1 MYHELTTTE
10 LERRRRWHIAVAVCL
25 ALVALL
31 ATFVLRGMREGFREQ
46 GAQAMRN
53 SILSAARRC
62 CAIEGSYPKSVDYLE
77 ERYGLR
83 VNDRDYV
90 VTYEYFAANVSPSV
104 VVVPR

>member
-1 MYHELTTTE
+1 MYHELTTEE
-10 LERRRRWHIAVAVCL
+10 LAHRRRLRIVAAACF
-25 ALVALL
+25 AIVALL
-31 ATFVLRGMREGFREQ
+31 MVFAVRGMREGFREQ
-46 GAQAMRN
+46 GAQAMRS

-62 CAIEGSYPKSVDYLE
+62 CAVEGSYPKSIDYLE

-83 VNDRDYV
+83 VNVRDYV

>member
-1 MYHELTTTE
+1 MYHELTTAE
-10 LERRRRWHIAVAVCL
+10 LARRRRTRVVAIVVAALCALLL
-25 ALVALL
+25 ALALR
-31 ATFVLRGMREGFREQ
+31 AAQARFREQ
-46 GAQAMRN
+46 GAQALRG

-62 CAIEGSYPKSVDYLE
+62 CAVEGSYPKSIDYLE

-90 VTYEYFAANVSPSV
+90 VTYEYFSANVSPSV

>member
-1 MYHELTTTE
+1 MYHELTTAE
-10 LERRRRWHIAVAVCL
+10 LAQRRRSRI
-25 ALVALL
+25 ALVVALVVTALL
-31 ATFVLRGMREGFREQ
+31 LVFAVRGMQEGFREQ

-62 CAIEGSYPKSVDYLE
+62 CAVEGSYPKSIDYLE